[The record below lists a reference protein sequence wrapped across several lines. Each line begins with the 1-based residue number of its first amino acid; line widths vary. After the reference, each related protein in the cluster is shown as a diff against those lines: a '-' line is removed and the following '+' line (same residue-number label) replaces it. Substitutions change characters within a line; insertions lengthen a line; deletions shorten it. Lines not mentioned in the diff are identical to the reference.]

1 MRRRV
6 KDLIARV
13 LEVDASDVPDWA
25 RVGEL
30 PAWDSLRQ
38 LELALEL
45 EREFDVRIPTEA
57 MLDLTSLDAIEAF
70 LAQATSTQA

>member
-1 MRRRV
+1 MRSRLKGV
-6 KDLIARV
+6 VARV
-13 LEVDASDVPDWA
+13 LEIDPSAVPDNA
-25 RVGEL
+25 RTGEL
-30 PAWDSLRQ
+30 QGWDSLRQ

-70 LAQATSTQA
+70 LSRTTRA